1 MTFLSYL
8 SSALSSRV
16 QVCDAGAR
24 HPARW
29 FLGVC
34 ELVWDDQVWPFAFVG
49 APGQAAPSR
58 CAVCWVSPLML
69 LLLPCCCEFCVWSDE
84 GQVKRQPFIVR

>member
-49 APGQAAPSR
+49 APGQAAPS
-58 CAVCWVSPLML
+58 WVLSAG
-69 LLLPCCCEFCVWSDE
+69 SH
-84 GQVKRQPFIVR
+84 R